1 MLNMIE
7 TNQNKMSKVI
17 LGYIIGCM
25 EYFHIPKI
33 LYNNLK
39 LFIIYKS
46 SYKYK
51 KEMREMVYL

>member
-25 EYFHIPKI
+25 EYFHIPRI
-33 LYNNLK
+33 LYRINL
-39 LFIIYKS
+39 LAIN
-46 SYKYK
+46 
-51 KEMREMVYL
+51 